1 MKVEDLGGLVLTLK
15 KEGVEVFANV
25 ILCGLQVLGASL
37 NIVLKDF
44 LQDYELSYVRKNLVF
59 LDFVLNSVRTWIPV
73 MPVCCISFCDG
84 IQELYTLFHR
94 LFHVLFT

>member
-44 LQDYELSYVRKNLVF
+44 L
-59 LDFVLNSVRTWIPV
+59 P
-73 MPVCCISFCDG
+73 
-84 IQELYTLFHR
+84 R
-94 LFHVLFT
+94 L